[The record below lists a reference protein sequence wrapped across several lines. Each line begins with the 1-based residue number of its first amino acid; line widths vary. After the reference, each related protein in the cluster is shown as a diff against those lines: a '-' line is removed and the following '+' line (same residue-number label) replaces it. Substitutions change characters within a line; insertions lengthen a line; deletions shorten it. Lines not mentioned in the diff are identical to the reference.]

1 MNQKSQNH
9 WQEEEKKEEMYNND
23 IDNYEDQDE
32 LNKYLDKQNK
42 ISLNQF
48 NNQNKYNLLLKK
60 HKQDQ
65 NKIKKSEKRIIE

>member
-1 MNQKSQNH
+1 MNHKSQNH
-9 WQEEEKKEEMYNND
+9 WQEEEKKEEMNNND

-48 NNQNKYNLLLKK
+48 NHQNKYNLLLEK
-60 HKQDQ
+60 HKQD
-65 NKIKKSEKRIIE
+65 

>member
-9 WQEEEKKEEMYNND
+9 WQEEEKKEEMNNND

-48 NNQNKYNLLLKK
+48 N
-60 HKQDQ
+60 H
-65 NKIKKSEKRIIE
+65 

>member
-9 WQEEEKKEEMYNND
+9 WQEEEKKEEINNND

-48 NNQNKYNLLLKK
+48 NNQNKYNLLLEK
-60 HKQDQ
+60 HKQD
-65 NKIKKSEKRIIE
+65 

>member
-9 WQEEEKKEEMYNND
+9 WQEEEKKEEMNNND

-32 LNKYLDKQNK
+32 LNKYLDKQNE

-48 NNQNKYNLLLKK
+48 NHQNKYNLLLEK
-60 HKQDQ
+60 HKQD
-65 NKIKKSEKRIIE
+65 

>member
-9 WQEEEKKEEMYNND
+9 WQEEEKKEEMNNND

-48 NNQNKYNLLLKK
+48 NHQNKYNLLLEK
-60 HKQDQ
+60 HKQD
-65 NKIKKSEKRIIE
+65 

>member
-9 WQEEEKKEEMYNND
+9 WQEEEKKEEMNNND

-42 ISLNQF
+42 ISLNHF
-48 NNQNKYNLLLKK
+48 NHQNKYNLLLEK
-60 HKQDQ
+60 HKQD
-65 NKIKKSEKRIIE
+65 

>member
-9 WQEEEKKEEMYNND
+9 WQEEEKKEEINNNE

-48 NNQNKYNLLLKK
+48 NHQNKYNLLLEK
-60 HKQDQ
+60 HKQD
-65 NKIKKSEKRIIE
+65 